1 MLGLL
6 KRGQGLLA
14 HRHPAAGGYARP
26 LSHGLGVLLP
36 TLPACFSQHVWQLG
50 QSNGQQNAFGG
61 KHG

>member
-6 KRGQGLLA
+6 KRGERLLA
-14 HRHPAAGGYARP
+14 HRHPEAGGHTRP

-50 QSNGQQNAFGG
+50 QSYGQRNASGG